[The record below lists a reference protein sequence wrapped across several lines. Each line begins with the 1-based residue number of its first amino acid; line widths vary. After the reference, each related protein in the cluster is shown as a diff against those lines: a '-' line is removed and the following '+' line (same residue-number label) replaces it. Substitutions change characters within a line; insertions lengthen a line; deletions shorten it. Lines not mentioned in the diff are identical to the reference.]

1 MSVKVSRE
9 NQDNDV
15 YITDGY
21 DGILYAAKAGHYSS
35 ERGFAIINNSWGG
48 GGYSQFEYATIEVSH
63 DTYNAVIVA
72 AAGNG
77 ATDGGWGEAEE
88 IHYPSSYNHVIS
100 VTALGTNDRWNHWA
114 TYHETVDLGSPGE
127 GIMSTKIQNG
137 TETYAYA
144 SWDGTSMAS
153 PVAASCI
160 GLLSSFNS
168 DWGNEQLET
177 MIVATADPRTYT
189 VNTEGY
195 LQGKLGAGRV
205 DVYRSLLTPLFPKI
219 DIAAIDYEIIGGNS
233 DNIIDAGES
242 LNLSTIL
249 LNDPE
254 WGEAINPSITLNSL
268 SNYITVTNPDQS
280 ISNIVSGDVYIND
293 SNPFEVLI
301 SENIPVG
308 EYELE
313 LSFSSNE
320 TSYTGSSFNSIYETK
335 DTLSISVQ
343 NPLFSDTFIPEEFE
357 ILNPFPN
364 PFNPSTTLSWK
375 MNNSGNFKI
384 QIYDLNGNQI
394 STLVDAYHSPGFYQ
408 YKWNPVNFSNGIY
421 FVRYSLEDKNFI
433 QKLTLLK

>member
-1 MSVKVSRE
+1 
-9 NQDNDV
+9 
-15 YITDGY
+15 
-21 DGILYAAKAGHYSS
+21 
-35 ERGFAIINNSWGG
+35 
-48 GGYSQFEYATIEVSH
+48 
-63 DTYNAVIVA
+63 
-72 AAGNG
+72 
-77 ATDGGWGEAEE
+77 
-88 IHYPSSYNHVIS
+88 
-100 VTALGTNDRWNHWA
+100 
-114 TYHETVDLGSPGE
+114 
-127 GIMSTKIQNG
+127 MSTKIQNG
-137 TETYAYA
+137 TETYAYT

-153 PVAASCI
+153 PLAASCI
-160 GLLSSFNS
+160 GLLSSFNP

-219 DIAAIDYEIIGGNS
+219 DIAAIDYQIIGGNS

-268 SNYITVTNPDQS
+268 SNYITVINPNQS
-280 ISNIVSGDVYIND
+280 IDNIISGDVYIND
-293 SNPFEVLI
+293 ANPFEVLI

-313 LSFSSNE
+313 LSFSSNDY
-320 TSYTGSSFNSIYETK
+320 SYTGSSFNSIYETK

-375 MNNSGNFKI
+375 MNDSGNFKI

-394 STLVDAYHSPGFYQ
+394 STLVDAYHTPGFYQ
-408 YKWNPVNFSNGIY
+408 YKWHPANFSNGIY
-421 FVRYSLEDKNFI
+421 FVRYSLDGKNFI